1 MRQNNTRFQEFK
13 TKYETYHHNLEQF
26 EPKQCIMCQGRKIP
40 KFVTAQPNLNLTWN
54 ASNHQYF
61 VTAHPTPTQY
71 FGLIVTAQPNLSLPW
86 DASNLHQHFVTAHL
100 TPTQYKPV

>member
-1 MRQNNTRFQEFK
+1 
-13 TKYETYHHNLEQF
+13 
-26 EPKQCIMCQGRKIP
+26 MCKGRKIP
-40 KFVTAQPNLNLTWN
+40 KFVTAQPNLSLLWD
-54 ASNHQYF
+54 ASNYQHF
-61 VTAHPTPTQY
+61 VTAHTTPTQY

>member
-1 MRQNNTRFQEFK
+1 MCDFRNFRQNMRLTPLIWSSLSQNNASCVREEKFQ
-13 TKYETYHHNLEQF
+13 NLL
-26 EPKQCIMCQGRKIP
+26 
-40 KFVTAQPNLNLTWN
+40 QPNLNLNLTWN

-86 DASNLHQHFVTAHL
+86 DASNLHQHFVTAHA